1 MLTHKNIQ
9 MSIKQEYQS
18 FFFFLLMYL
27 DSKAKIR
34 YSYHNALQPLRS
46 MLELNIIIFPSAL
59 TQKKYKKVRTVF
71 IKKNEKT

>member
-1 MLTHKNIQ
+1 
-9 MSIKQEYQS
+9 
-18 FFFFLLMYL
+18 MYL